1 MKPKPE
7 YLLDLEAWPRRSTFD
22 HFAGYA
28 HPNFSV
34 CTRIDVAALK
44 PALAKA
50 GVGGVS
56 LACHYVALQVAN
68 GIENF
73 RYRQQGSG
81 VRVMPLLHASTT
93 VLRADGKGGSFGFA
107 NLHHRPD
114 FAAFAAAGALAMA
127 AAREGRKHAQ
137 PAVDEA
143 AFIYCTTL
151 PWLHFTS
158 FTHARNGGLED
169 SIPKFAF
176 GRIEAD
182 GDKRWMPL
190 GVEVNHALM
199 DGLHVGRFVQAYAA
213 AMREPLPWISG
224 APIAL
229 PASS

>member
-1 MKPKPE
+1 MKPMPE
-7 YLLDLEAWPRRSTFD
+7 HLLDLETWPRRRTFD

-28 HPNFSV
+28 HPNFSI

-44 PALAKA
+44 PALAQT
-50 GVGGVS
+50 GLGSVS
-56 LACHYVALQVAN
+56 LACHYLALQLAN
-68 GIENF
+68 AIENF
-73 RYRQQGSG
+73 RYRQQGGG

-93 VLRADGKGGSFGFA
+93 VLRSDGSFGFA

-114 FAAFAAAGALAMA
+114 FAGFAAAGALAMA
-127 AAREGRKHAQ
+127 AAREGTKPAQ
-137 PAVDEA
+137 AAVDEA

-151 PWLHFTS
+151 PWLHFSS

-190 GVEVNHALM
+190 SVEVNHALM
-199 DGLHVGRFVQAYAA
+199 DGLHVGRFVQAYEA

-229 PASS
+229 PGPG